1 MNLIYV
7 ISKYITIIG
16 AVLKGFWE
24 HLFCRMMAVPVQDA
38 RYLQANE
45 LCGHVEHDFTK
56 KKSVSFF
63 LCYLPGLMNRFFG
76 YGMFIGSFIGLFVL
90 EVPTSAPSFW
100 IYLVLLY
107 LGVSLLSNNAPLY
120 EDALNNW
127 ELIYGKESDTN
138 IAAKIFAFIPSVY
151 MLVSAWLEKNALGL
165 LLFVLAIV
173 AGIIL

>member
-1 MNLIYV
+1 MNVIYV
-7 ISKYITIIG
+7 ISKYITVIG

-56 KKSVSFF
+56 SRSVSFF
-63 LCYLPGLMNRFFG
+63 LCYLPGLMNRLFG

-90 EVPTSAPSFW
+90 EVPTTAPSFW

-107 LGVSLLSNNAPLY
+107 IGVSLLSNNAPLY

-127 ELIYGKESDTN
+127 ELLYGKESEAN
-138 IAAKIFAFIPSVY
+138 IVAKIFAFIPSAY
-151 MLVSAWLEKNALGL
+151 MLASAWLEKNALGL
-165 LLFVLAIV
+165 LLFVVAIAV
-173 AGIIL
+173 GIIL